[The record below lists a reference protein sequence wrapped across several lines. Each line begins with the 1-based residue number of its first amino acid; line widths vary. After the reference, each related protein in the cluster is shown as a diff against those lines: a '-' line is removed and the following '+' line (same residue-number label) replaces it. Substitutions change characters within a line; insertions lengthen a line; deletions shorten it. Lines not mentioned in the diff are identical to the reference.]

1 MNQKICARNEPEQ
14 GKKIYIRS
22 SVQYVGVWREK
33 YRKAV
38 RMCIYSTC
46 SNVPL
51 LTCNIFKVVSS
62 AKAWQSQINYSD
74 PPNSIFMFTGVKNA
88 SFWKVLCAIQ
98 FTSIN
103 GFTISCFS
111 QCDLYGFY
119 LKPVVNYRTAYVW
132 LWGVGFGG
140 SFLYFNHQE
149 SDIIQ
154 WPPMAVCLS
163 PCSWD
168 CGKREKVTL

>member
-1 MNQKICARNEPEQ
+1 MKLNRERKNTAEAAYNVCVCVHAHG
-14 GKKIYIRS
+14 GKKS
-22 SVQYVGVWREK
+22 
-33 YRKAV
+33 RKAIWT
-38 RMCIYSTC
+38 CIYSTC

-51 LTCNIFKVVSS
+51 LTCNVFKVVSS

-111 QCDLYGFY
+111 QCDLYGFC
-119 LKPVVNYRTAYVW
+119 LKPAVNYCTAYVW
-132 LWGVGFGG
+132 LWGVRVGG
-140 SFLYFNHQE
+140 ELFIFQPSGERYYTMTSHG
-149 SDIIQ
+149 
-154 WPPMAVCLS
+154 CLS
-163 PCSWD
+163 LSFFLELW
-168 CGKREKVTL
+168 KREKVTL